1 MRFNDQT
8 ILCSN
13 LQCQQFRYISS
24 PNGGNSSEN
33 QEIFNFGEEP
43 EYLQKKIK
51 IISHFSKSHISRY
64 HLNDTKID
72 LKENLVHIL
81 SYKISNTFLLFELSN
96 STFQAKFKDGSN
108 IIIDHLAV
116 HFIKNNK
123 RHSFKSST
131 I

>member
-51 IISHFSKSHISRY
+51 IISHFSKSLLSRY

-72 LKENLVHIL
+72 LKEKLVHIL
-81 SYKISNTFLLFELSN
+81 SYKISNTFFN
-96 STFQAKFKDGSN
+96 SIWYNFDS
-108 IIIDHLAV
+108 
-116 HFIKNNK
+116 IKITHRK
-123 RHSFKSST
+123 VCPLKSQ
-131 I
+131 